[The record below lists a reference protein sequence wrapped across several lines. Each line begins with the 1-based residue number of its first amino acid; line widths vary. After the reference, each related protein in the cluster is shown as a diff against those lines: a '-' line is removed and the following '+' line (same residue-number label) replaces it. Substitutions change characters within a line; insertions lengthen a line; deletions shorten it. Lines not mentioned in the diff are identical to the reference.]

1 MLTQSADT
9 ADDERNILIGAP
21 NRPPMI
27 APKASDGCYGL
38 ASALGA
44 DVGRAPFHVRYG
56 QKRTSVLFD
65 HLIGLSQQCRRHRD
79 P

>member
-27 APKASDGCYGL
+27 APKASDG
-38 ASALGA
+38 AMA
-44 DVGRAPFHVRYG
+44 
-56 QKRTSVLFD
+56 
-65 HLIGLSQQCRRHRD
+65 
-79 P
+79 